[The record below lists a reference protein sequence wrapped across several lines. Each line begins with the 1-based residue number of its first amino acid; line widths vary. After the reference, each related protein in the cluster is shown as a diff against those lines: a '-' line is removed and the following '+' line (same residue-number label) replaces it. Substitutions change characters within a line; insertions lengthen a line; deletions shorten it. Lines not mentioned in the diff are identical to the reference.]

1 MGSYKLVIPPMTIH
15 FNEHF
20 PMRKKPVM
28 AVSFDGEN
36 CQYKVASFNSAETM
50 QWFVDCL
57 SDALEQANVRRFP
70 DTEWD
75 VTCDPEYRE
84 SHFDTDEWGQWR

>member
-1 MGSYKLVIPPMTIH
+1 MGSYKLIIPPMTVH

-57 SDALEQANVRRFP
+57 SDALKQANVRRFP
-70 DTEWD
+70 AEEEQ
-75 VTCDPEYRE
+75 V
-84 SHFDTDEWGQWR
+84 

>member
-15 FNEHF
+15 FDEHF

-50 QWFVDCL
+50 QWFVERL

-70 DTEWD
+70 AEKEET
-75 VTCDPEYRE
+75 T
-84 SHFDTDEWGQWR
+84 